1 MLEDKINADFKEAM
15 KERNE
20 IKVSILRMVKSS
32 IQNLK
37 IEKKKKE
44 LGDENMLGILAKHV
58 KQAQDALEGFKK
70 GGREDLI
77 KKEAAELE
85 IIKSYLPQEISSE
98 ELKNLI
104 KEAIKTTGAASAA
117 DMGRVMKELMPK
129 VKGRADGKKVNQ
141 LVQELLSGA
150 NNKK

>member
-44 LGDENMLGILAKHV
+44 LGDEDIFGILAKHV
-58 KQAQDALEGFKK
+58 KQAQDALEGFRK

-77 KKEAAELE
+77 KKEEAELV
-85 IIKSYLPQEISSE
+85 IIKSYLPQEISTE
-98 ELKNLI
+98 ELKTLI
-104 KEAIKTTGAASAA
+104 EEAIKTTGAASAA

-141 LVQELLSGA
+141 LVQELLSGTD
-150 NNKK
+150 KKQ